1 VALALHAFAVSTDA
15 CRHKEEGML
24 TFWLAAAALAAQTTT
39 ATPQQQ
45 ASTKGPEKITVTGCV
60 ERADEMASSGAST
73 LGTTVDSLSFVL
85 VNIPP
90 SGTAGTT
97 GVKGNAAADKGYR
110 LDADVAKLNPHV
122 GHKVEI
128 TGYVDEPAATN
139 GAANSV
145 NGPKVKVETIKMI
158 AETCGR

>member
-1 VALALHAFAVSTDA
+1 
-15 CRHKEEGML
+15 ML
-24 TFWLAAAALAAQTTT
+24 TFWLAAAALAAQTTA

-45 ASTKGPEKITVTGCV
+45 TPPKTPEKITISGCV
-60 ERADEMASSGAST
+60 ERADQMTSAGAST

-85 VNIPP
+85 VDVP
-90 SGTAGTT
+90 SGATGTS
-97 GVKGNAAADKGYR
+97 GVKGNNSSATDKGYR

-128 TGYVDEPAATN
+128 SGYVDEPAATN

>member
-1 VALALHAFAVSTDA
+1 MF
-15 CRHKEEGML
+15 
-24 TFWLAAAALAAQTTT
+24 TFWLATAALAAQTTT
-39 ATPQQQ
+39 AAPQQHT
-45 ASTKGPEKITVTGCV
+45 STKAPEKITITGCV
-60 ERADEMASSGAST
+60 ERADQMASAGAST

-85 VNIPP
+85 INIPP

-97 GVKGNAAADKGYR
+97 GVKGNAAAATDKGYR

-128 TGYVDEPAATN
+128 SGYVDEPAATN
-139 GAANSV
+139 GSASSV

>member
-1 VALALHAFAVSTDA
+1 
-15 CRHKEEGML
+15 ML
-24 TFWLAAAALAAQTTT
+24 TFWLAAAAIAAQTTT

-45 ASTKGPEKITVTGCV
+45 TSSKTPEKITITGCV
-60 ERADEMASSGAST
+60 ERADQMASPGAST

-85 VNIPP
+85 VDMPP
-90 SGTAGTT
+90 SGTAGTS
-97 GVKGNAAADKGYR
+97 GVKGNTAASTDKGYR
-110 LDADVAKLNPHV
+110 LDADVSKLNPHV

-128 TGYVDEPAATN
+128 SGYVDEPAATN
-139 GAANSV
+139 GSANSV

>member
-1 VALALHAFAVSTDA
+1 
-15 CRHKEEGML
+15 ML
-24 TFWLAAAALAAQTTT
+24 TIWLAAAALAAQTST
-39 ATPQQQ
+39 ATAQQN
-45 ASTKGPEKITVTGCV
+45 APTKAPEKITITGCV
-60 ERADEMASSGAST
+60 ERADQMASSAGASA

-85 VNIPP
+85 ITVPP
-90 SGTAGTT
+90 ASGAVATS
-97 GVKGNAAADKGYR
+97 GVKGSAESADKGYR

-128 TGYVDEPAATN
+128 SGYVDEPAATN
-139 GAANSV
+139 ASATSV

>member
-1 VALALHAFAVSTDA
+1 
-15 CRHKEEGML
+15 ML

-39 ATPQQQ
+39 ATPQPQT
-45 ASTKGPEKITVTGCV
+45 STKTPEKITITGCV
-60 ERADEMASSGAST
+60 ERADQMSSAGASS

-85 VNIPP
+85 VDMPA
-90 SGTAGTT
+90 SGTAGTS
-97 GVKGNAAADKGYR
+97 GVKGSSSTDKGYR
-110 LDADVAKLNPHV
+110 LDADAAKLNPHV

-128 TGYVDEPAATN
+128 TGYVDAPAATN
-139 GAANSV
+139 GAATSV

>member
-1 VALALHAFAVSTDA
+1 
-15 CRHKEEGML
+15 ML

-39 ATPQQQ
+39 ATPQPQT
-45 ASTKGPEKITVTGCV
+45 STKTPEKITITGCV
-60 ERADEMASSGAST
+60 ERADQMSSAGASS
-73 LGTTVDSLSFVL
+73 L
-85 VNIPP
+85 
-90 SGTAGTT
+90 GTT
-97 GVKGNAAADKGYR
+97 GVKGNTASDKGYR

-128 TGYVDEPAATN
+128 SGYVDEPAATN

-145 NGPKVKVETIKMI
+145 NGPKVKVESIKMI

>member
-1 VALALHAFAVSTDA
+1 
-15 CRHKEEGML
+15 ML

-39 ATPQQQ
+39 ATPQQP
-45 ASTKGPEKITVTGCV
+45 SPTKTPEKITITGCV
-60 ERADEMASSGAST
+60 ERADQMASSGAT
-73 LGTTVDSLSFVL
+73 TPGTTVDSLSFVL
-85 VNIPP
+85 VDMPS
-90 SGTAGTT
+90 SGTAGTS
-97 GVKGNAAADKGYR
+97 GVKGSTSASTDKGYR
-110 LDADVAKLNPHV
+110 LDADVKKLNPHV

-128 TGYVDEPAATN
+128 SGYVDEPAATN

>member
-1 VALALHAFAVSTDA
+1 
-15 CRHKEEGML
+15 ML

-39 ATPQQQ
+39 ATPQPQT
-45 ASTKGPEKITVTGCV
+45 STKTPEKITITGCV
-60 ERADEMASSGAST
+60 ERADQMSSAGASS

-85 VNIPP
+85 VDMPA
-90 SGTAGTT
+90 SGTAGTS
-97 GVKGNAAADKGYR
+97 GVKGSSSTDKGYR
-110 LDADVAKLNPHV
+110 LDADAAKLNPHV

-128 TGYVDEPAATN
+128 SGYVDEPAATN

>member
-1 VALALHAFAVSTDA
+1 
-15 CRHKEEGML
+15 ML
-24 TFWLAAAALAAQTTT
+24 TFWLAAAALAAQTTA

-45 ASTKGPEKITVTGCV
+45 ASTKAPEKITITGCV
-60 ERADEMASSGAST
+60 ERADQVSSPGANT

-85 VNIPP
+85 RDMPP

-97 GVKGNAAADKGYR
+97 GVKGNASSDKGYR

-128 TGYVDEPAATN
+128 TGFVDEPAATN
-139 GAANSV
+139 GAASSV

>member
-1 VALALHAFAVSTDA
+1 
-15 CRHKEEGML
+15 ML
-24 TFWLAAAALAAQTTT
+24 TLWLAAAALAAQTAG
-39 ATPQQQ
+39 ATPQPQT
-45 ASTKGPEKITVTGCV
+45 STNMPEKITITGCV
-60 ERADEMASSGAST
+60 ERADQMASAGAST

-85 VNIPP
+85 VDTPP
-90 SGTAGTT
+90 SGTAGTS
-97 GVKGNAAADKGYR
+97 GVRGEAAASTDKGYR

-128 TGYVDEPAATN
+128 SGYVDEPAATN

>member
-1 VALALHAFAVSTDA
+1 
-15 CRHKEEGML
+15 ML
-24 TFWLAAAALAAQTTT
+24 TFWLAAAALAAQTTA

-45 ASTKGPEKITVTGCV
+45 ASTKAPEKITITGCV
-60 ERADEMASSGAST
+60 ERADQVSSPGAST

-85 VNIPP
+85 RDMPP

-97 GVKGNAAADKGYR
+97 GVKGNAASDKGYR

-128 TGYVDEPAATN
+128 TGFVDEPAATN
-139 GAANSV
+139 GAATSV
-145 NGPKVKVETIKMI
+145 NGPKVKVDSIKMI

>member
-1 VALALHAFAVSTDA
+1 
-15 CRHKEEGML
+15 ML

-39 ATPQQQ
+39 ATPQPQT
-45 ASTKGPEKITVTGCV
+45 STTTSEKITITGCV
-60 ERADEMASSGAST
+60 ERADQMSSAGAST

-85 VNIPP
+85 VDMPA
-90 SGTAGTT
+90 SGAAGTS
-97 GVKGNAAADKGYR
+97 GVKGSASTDKGYR

-128 TGYVDEPAATN
+128 SGYVDEPAATN

-145 NGPKVKVETIKMI
+145 NGPKVKVESIKMI